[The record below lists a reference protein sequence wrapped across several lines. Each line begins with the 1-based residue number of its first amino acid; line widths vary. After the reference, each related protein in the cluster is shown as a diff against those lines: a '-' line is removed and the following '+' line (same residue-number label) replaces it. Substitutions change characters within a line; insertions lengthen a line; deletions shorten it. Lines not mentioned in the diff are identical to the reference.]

1 MSQQE
6 TRPAQENGR
15 ATATFAGGCFW
26 CVEAVFE
33 LVHGVETVESGYSGG
48 HVREPSYEEVCTG
61 TTGHAEAVRIV
72 FYPNIISYKE
82 LLEIFFSLHDPT
94 TPNRQ
99 GPDVGPQYRSAIFY
113 HDAEQNQ
120 AAEEIIAELSAQ
132 QQWSRPIVTEVI
144 PATVFYPAEE
154 YHQEYYR
161 RNSYQPYC
169 QMVIAPK
176 VAKFRQHHGERAVH

>member
-6 TRPAQENGR
+6 TRPPQGNDW

-26 CVEAVFE
+26 CVEAVFD
-33 LVHGVETVESGYSGG
+33 LVQGVKTVESGYSGG
-48 HVREPSYEEVCTG
+48 HVPEPSYEEVCAG

-72 FYPNIISYKE
+72 FDPNVISYKE

-99 GPDVGPQYRSAIFY
+99 GPDMGPQYRSGIFY
-113 HDAEQNQ
+113 HDTAQKQ
-120 AAEEIIAELSAQ
+120 ATEEIIAELSAQ
-132 QQWSRPIVTEVI
+132 LQWSRPIVTEVI
-144 PATVFYPAEE
+144 PATIFYPAEE
-154 YHQEYYR
+154 YHQEYYK

-176 VAKFRQHHGERAVH
+176 VAKFRQHQGERAIH